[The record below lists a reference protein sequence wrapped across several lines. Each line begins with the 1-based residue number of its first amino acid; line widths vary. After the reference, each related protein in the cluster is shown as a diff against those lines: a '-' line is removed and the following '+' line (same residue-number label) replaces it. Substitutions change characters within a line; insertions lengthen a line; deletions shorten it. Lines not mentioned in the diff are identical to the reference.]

1 MLVLAAF
8 FDTESKATNSLT
20 LHRNFQV
27 LALIDGVLN
36 DRLIVHHCINI
47 TSRKAI
53 IHQVT
58 CVKGFESEAV
68 LILVLLKETLGSC
81 TGFDTDFLPF
91 QLFIFADGVCLGR
104 RDNDLGVVVGIRHG
118 KDFFALACLGHTSH
132 DSVRLAGLDRIDG
145 CIEAWEA
152 HVNVPAFDFCDLV
165 DDINVNPLVSLI
177 RIFKFKWCVSS
188 IGYDFD
194 RICLGCRP

>member
-1 MLVLAAF
+1 M
-8 FDTESKATNSLT
+8 
-20 LHRNFQV
+20 
-27 LALIDGVLN
+27 IDGVLN
-36 DRLIVHHCINI
+36 DRLIIHHCIDI

-58 CVKGFESEAV
+58 RVKGFESEAV
-68 LILVLLKETLGSC
+68 LILVLLKETLGSRS
-81 TGFDTDFLPF
+81 GFDTDFFPF

-104 RDNDLGVVVGIRHG
+104 RDNDLGVIVGIRHG

-132 DSVRLAGLDRIDG
+132 DSVRLAGLDCIDSR
-145 CIEAWEA
+145 IEAREA

-177 RIFKFKWCVSS
+177 RIFKFEWCVSS

>member
-36 DRLIVHHCINI
+36 DRLIIHHCIDI
-47 TSRKAI
+47 TSRKAV

-58 CVKGFESEAV
+58 RVKGFESEV
-68 LILVLLKETLGSC
+68 VFILVLPKESLGSRSS
-81 TGFDTDFLPF
+81 FDTDFLPF
-91 QLFIFADGVCLGR
+91 QLFVFADGVCLGR

-132 DSVRLAGLDRIDG
+132 DGIRLAGLDRIDS

-152 HVNVPAFDFCDLV
+152 HVNVPSFDFCDLV

-194 RICLGCRP
+194 RICLGCHP